1 MLDDCDNEANRWT
14 KPVVVVTRILSKGI
28 NGLTAWLKKVLKSD
42 KSVNVSKI
50 QDKPLF
56 AGALGRN
63 RKRVNNIRSTKNVVD
78 EVETKKLINS
88 YGNKRTVTACG
99 SIVDFVKGCG

>member
-1 MLDDCDNEANRWT
+1 MSSHRQ
-14 KPVVVVTRILSKGI
+14 V
-28 NGLTAWLKKVLKSD
+28 LTLEFLLVD
-42 KSVNVSKI
+42 KSVNVPKI

-63 RKRVNNIRSTKNVVD
+63 RKRVNDIWSTKNFFD

-88 YGNKRTVTACG
+88 YGNKRTVTTCG